1 MRVKA
6 DTYCFGCGPD
16 NPVGL
21 KLTGFRLVEGG
32 GPGGSPGDRYEVD
45 FTPLPE
51 HQGWQEIVH
60 GGIIATVVDE
70 IMTRLL
76 WELGM
81 EVVTAELTVRYRKP
95 LTVGTPVRATA
106 WKERDLGR
114 YIEVASS
121 LRDDETEYATAVG
134 RFVRLDLR
142 REEKQ

>member
-1 MRVKA
+1 MTMRVKA

-21 KLTGFRLVEGG
+21 RLSGFRMVEGE
-32 GPGGSPGDRYEVD
+32 RYEVD

-70 IMTRLL
+70 VMTRLL

-81 EVVTAELTVRYRKP
+81 EVVTAELTVRYKRP
-95 LTVGTPVRATA
+95 LQVGTAVRATA

-114 YIEVASS
+114 YVEVAASVS
-121 LRDDETEYATAVG
+121 DGEQEYATATG
-134 RFVRLDLR
+134 RFVRLDVGR
-142 REEKQ
+142 DKKQ

>member
-21 KLTGFRLVEGG
+21 KLTGFRRLED
-32 GPGGSPGDRYEVD
+32 DRYEVD

-95 LTVGTPVRATA
+95 LKVGTPVRAIA

-121 LRDDETEYATAVG
+121 LRDDEIEYATAVG